1 MIGGAARIPAGGQIM
16 SCEEDAV
23 AILRESGHKLTP
35 QRLLVVSAL
44 RHAAGHVTAA
54 QVLEQVQRSYPYV
67 DVSTVYRTMSVL
79 KELHLVTET
88 DMGSGELAYEWAAGE
103 PHHHLICRSCGAV
116 QQLDH
121 IALDHLTQTIEREHR
136 FRADIA
142 HIAIFGLCSDC
153 QRVE

>member
-1 MIGGAARIPAGGQIM
+1 M
-16 SCEEDAV
+16 SCEDEAV
-23 AILRESGHKLTP
+23 AILRDSGHKLTP
-35 QRLLVVSAL
+35 QRLMVVSAL
-44 RHAAGHVTAA
+44 RHAEGHVTAA

-103 PHHHLICRSCGAV
+103 PHHHLICRGCGAV

-121 IALDHLTQTIEREHR
+121 VALDRLTETIEREHR

-142 HIAIFGLCSDC
+142 HIAIFGLCASC
-153 QRVE
+153 QGLQ

>member
-1 MIGGAARIPAGGQIM
+1 M
-16 SCEEDAV
+16 SCEDEAV

-44 RHAAGHVTAA
+44 RHADGHVTAA

-79 KELHLVTET
+79 KELRLVTET

-103 PHHHLICRSCGAV
+103 PHHHLICRRCGGV
-116 QQLDH
+116 QQLDNA
-121 IALDHLTQTIEREHR
+121 ALDRLSETIEHEHN
-136 FRADIA
+136 FRPDIA

-153 QRVE
+153 QKLP